1 MCIVSDDSK
10 PVRSTHHDVRPQF
23 PHANQ
28 ILRGKRHLLTVYLLF
43 VLDRW
48 MIAMF
53 GSALPTLIVF
63 PEERPVFVREYST
76 NHYSVLSYFVSRL
89 ALEAFLTA
97 IQILLLSLFT
107 KFLIEFQQEFYWM
120 YLTLFTLAMSSTA
133 IAMVIGSSVDDP
145 QVR

>member
-1 MCIVSDDSK
+1 
-10 PVRSTHHDVRPQF
+10 
-23 PHANQ
+23 
-28 ILRGKRHLLTVYLLF
+28 
-43 VLDRW
+43 
-48 MIAMF
+48 MF

-89 ALEAFLTA
+89 MLEAYLTA

-107 KFLIEFQQEFYWM
+107 KFLIEFQQDFFWL
-120 YLTLFTLAMSSTA
+120 YLTLFALAMSSTA

-145 QVR
+145 QVRWQIDSEV